1 MGIIKSIK
9 ISPISK
15 SYPAMFK
22 TFESSLA
29 AGGYVRAPGTFISI
43 APHREADQRYL
54 TGLDKTALYIRRM
67 SPEQQQ
73 EEFKVIDSLLAQLA
87 DKFGQSVN
95 FADPRSPVWNV
106 FSDESVKASLVKLGN
121 GSLIL
126 NPTTDPQ
133 DLINYCWLRVH
144 PKIAKSS
151 EAYMRGECQTCQ
163 YYIEDAGS
171 ENKMLYQK
179 KKEINKAISKFEGMS
194 VSKQKQVAR
203 LLGLPIS
210 DDSTD
215 EQIYNMIDTLLKK
228 PEFDGTQFKGLNP
241 VTKFNEM
248 FTLSDDT
255 LYAKD
260 LIEQAIRYNI
270 YRIQGDKIVEGGRP
284 IANSKEELTDFLMDD
299 KNQKD
304 LIALGK
310 KIQAKAL
317 ASTI

>member
-1 MGIIKSIK
+1 MGIFKPIK

-15 SYPAMFK
+15 PYPAMFR

-43 APHREADQRYL
+43 APHREADQRYR
-54 TGLDKTALYIRRM
+54 TGLDKTSMEFNRM
-67 SPEQQQ
+67 SPEQQA
-73 EEFKVIDSLLAQLA
+73 EESKIIDSLLAKLKE
-87 DKFGQSVN
+87 KFGDSID
-95 FADPRSPVWNV
+95 FADPRASIWNV
-106 FSDESVKASLVKLGN
+106 FSNNEVKASLVKLGN

-126 NPTTDPQ
+126 NPEIDPQ

-151 EAYMRGECQTCQ
+151 EAYMRGECKQCQ

-179 KKEINKAISKFEGMS
+179 KKEINKAIAKFEGLS
-194 VSKQKQVAR
+194 ATKQKQIAR
-203 LLGLPIS
+203 LLGLPVS
-210 DDSTD
+210 DDSTE

-228 PEFDGTQFKGLNP
+228 PEFDGTQFRGLSP

-248 FTLSDDT
+248 FAISDDK
-255 LYAKD
+255 LYIKD

-270 YRIQGDKIVEGGRP
+270 YRIQGDKVMEGGQN
-284 IANSKEELTDFLMDD
+284 ISTSKETLTDYFLDD
-299 KNQKD
+299 KNQKE
-304 LIALGK
+304 LLALGK

-317 ASTI
+317 ANTV